1 MNILYLL
8 KLIEFGRNGYE
19 YQFTQEIVKYV
30 SNKISRVPLHIAD
43 YPVGLQ
49 RRILKVNSLL
59 KVGSNDEIKMLG
71 IYGPGGLGKTTLAKA
86 IYNIIAD
93 QFECLCFL
101 HNVREKSAKHGLEH
115 LQKEF
120 LNETVGLDIKI
131 GDSSEG
137 IPIIRKRLHRKK
149 VLLILDDIDELK
161 QLQALAGGLDWF
173 GVGSR
178 VIVTTRD
185 KHLLENH
192 GIEVTYEIDE
202 FDKGEAL
209 ELLRWQA
216 FKSKQVDSS
225 YENILS
231 RAVNYASGFP
241 LALEVLGSNLF
252 GKPVEEW
259 NSLLDQYEKIP
270 HRKIQNILKVSF
282 DALEEEE
289 RSVFLDIACCFKG
302 YDLKE
307 VEDILCAHYGRE
319 MKYHIRLLVEK
330 SLVKIIKQMVSKP
343 CVILHDLIENMG
355 KEIVRQESPNEPGK
369 RSRLWFHKDIFQVLE
384 TNSVSLI

>member
-1 MNILYLL
+1 
-8 KLIEFGRNGYE
+8 
-19 YQFTQEIVKYV
+19 
-30 SNKISRVPLHIAD
+30 
-43 YPVGLQ
+43 
-49 RRILKVNSLL
+49 
-59 KVGSNDEIKMLG
+59 
-71 IYGPGGLGKTTLAKA
+71 
-86 IYNIIAD
+86 
-93 QFECLCFL
+93 
-101 HNVREKSAKHGLEH
+101 
-115 LQKEF
+115 
-120 LNETVGLDIKI
+120 
-131 GDSSEG
+131 
-137 IPIIRKRLHRKK
+137 
-149 VLLILDDIDELK
+149 LILDDIDELK

-202 FDKGEAL
+202 FDKEEAL

-216 FKSKQVDSS
+216 FKSKPVDSS
-225 YENILS
+225 YENSLN

-343 CVILHDLIENMG
+343 YVILHDLIENMG

>member
-1 MNILYLL
+1 
-8 KLIEFGRNGYE
+8 
-19 YQFTQEIVKYV
+19 
-30 SNKISRVPLHIAD
+30 
-43 YPVGLQ
+43 
-49 RRILKVNSLL
+49 
-59 KVGSNDEIKMLG
+59 
-71 IYGPGGLGKTTLAKA
+71 
-86 IYNIIAD
+86 
-93 QFECLCFL
+93 
-101 HNVREKSAKHGLEH
+101 
-115 LQKEF
+115 
-120 LNETVGLDIKI
+120 
-131 GDSSEG
+131 
-137 IPIIRKRLHRKK
+137 
-149 VLLILDDIDELK
+149 
-161 QLQALAGGLDWF
+161 
-173 GVGSR
+173 

-202 FDKGEAL
+202 FDKEEAL

-252 GKPVEEW
+252 GKPVEQW

-270 HRKIQNILKVSF
+270 NRKIQKILKVSF

-289 RSVFLDIACCFKG
+289 QSVFLDIACCFKG

-319 MKYHIRLLVEK
+319 MKYHIGMLVEK
-330 SLVKIIKQMVSKP
+330 SLVKISKHTFLNKTDY
-343 CVILHDLIENMG
+343 VILHDLIEDMG